1 MSNIHIIIPTYNRAH
16 TIVESINSV
25 IGQDYSDWKITI
37 IDNNSSD
44 GTEDVVKD
52 KFKTLMGLK
61 IIYKKFSKTLPIIQ
75 NWNRALNEVGDEKY
89 FKLLWSDDTLESN
102 FLSTAL
108 NQLEKLPENYVGFC
122 SALNYIDLN
131 TKHKFKVRKYGF
143 YGAELWLSFFFKNAL
158 GSPTPQLLKTKFFKS
173 FKFDTNNRYAA
184 DMIYAAEPYFLGKR
198 FVYSSCPLANL
209 QTSTQTE
216 TGQIYG
222 SELMINN
229 RYDFREFVIKKFKY
243 LRPIL
248 KILSNFVYM
257 AEKLFFKLRGR
268 LLETK

>member
-25 IGQDYSDWKITI
+25 VKQDYSDWKITI
-37 IDNNSSD
+37 IDNNSTD
-44 GTEDVVKD
+44 GTEDLLKE
-52 KFKTLMGLK
+52 KFKTLIGSK
-61 IIYKKFSKTLPIIQ
+61 IIYKKFSKTLPIIH
-75 NWNRALNEVGDEKY
+75 NWNRALNEIRDEKY
-89 FKLLWSDDTLESN
+89 FKLLWSDDTLEQN
-102 FLSTAL
+102 FLSTAV

-122 SALNYIDLN
+122 SALNYVDLN
-131 TKHKFKVRKYGF
+131 TKQKFKVRKYGF

-158 GSPTPQLLKTKFFKS
+158 GSPTPQLLKTNFFKS

-184 DMIYAAEPYFLGKR
+184 DMIYAAEPYFHGKR
-198 FVYSSCPLANL
+198 FSYCNIPLANL

-222 SELMINN
+222 SELMIEN
-229 RYDFREFVIKKFKY
+229 RYDFREYVIKKFNY

-248 KILSNFVYM
+248 KILSNFVHT
-257 AEKLFFKLRGR
+257 AEKFFFKFTGHL
-268 LLETK
+268 